1 MRIKQTFGAEKS
13 FSSANESPAGNQYM
27 VIFALWLL
35 VFSASSQLMIVVAM
49 LPTIGEQFQ
58 ISSSKQGLLV
68 SSYAVMVGVFALVA
82 GPVSDKFGRRRIL
95 LLGSGL
101 MTAALALHAVADSYA
116 MLLTVRTL
124 AGVAGGA
131 LSGAAVSYV
140 GDYFPYER
148 RGWANGWV
156 MSGIAAGQIAGVPL
170 GALLAEKFGFRT
182 PFVIFAVMMG
192 ATFLLIFKF
201 VPQPDVVRDERKLT
215 VGGALREYLVLIKQ
229 KEIFIA
235 ASVFALLFFSIALYI
250 TYLPAWLTE
259 YRAATPNRIAALFF
273 AGGIASVI
281 TGPIVGKLS
290 DKMGRKPLILA
301 SSIGLVILMGSSTF
315 VIREFWLAFP
325 VFFLSSVLLAARMSP
340 FQAMLS
346 ALVPSQRRGA
356 LMSLTVA
363 LGQVGFAAGAAIA
376 GIIYSQ
382 MNYRISTFA
391 GAGIAL
397 IVAALIWRRLPEP
410 QNPDSA
416 IAA

>member
-1 MRIKQTFGAEKS
+1 MQVKKTFDTEND
-13 FSSANESPAGNQYM
+13 FSSADETPVSNQYA

-49 LPTIGEQFQ
+49 LPAIGEQLA
-58 ISSSKQGLLV
+58 ISTARQGLLV
-68 SSYAVMVGVFALVA
+68 SSYAVMVGIFALVA
-82 GPVSDKFGRRRIL
+82 GPVSDKIGRRRML
-95 LLGSGL
+95 LAGSGL
-101 MTAALALHAVADSYA
+101 MTAALALHAAADSYA

-131 LSGAAVSYV
+131 LSGAAVSYI

-170 GALLAEKFGFRT
+170 GALLAEKFGFRI
-182 PFVIFAVMMG
+182 PFLIFAVTMG
-192 ATFLLIFKF
+192 ATFLLILKC
-201 VPQPDVVRDERKLT
+201 VPQPDVVRDEQKLS
-215 VGGALREYLVLIKQ
+215 VGRAFREYFLLLKQ
-229 KEIFIA
+229 REILIA
-235 ASVFALLFFSIALYI
+235 ATVFGLLFFSMGLYI

-290 DKMGRKPLILA
+290 DTLGRKPLILT
-301 SSIGLVILMGSSTF
+301 SSLGLIILMGGVTF
-315 VIREFWLAFP
+315 VVQEFWLAFP
-325 VFFLSSVLLAARMSP
+325 IFFLSSILFAARMSP
-340 FQAMLS
+340 FQALLS
-346 ALVPSQRRGA
+346 ALVSSEKRGA

-363 LGQVGFAAGAAIA
+363 LGQVGFASGAALA
-376 GIIYSQ
+376 GIIYSELD
-382 MNYRISTFA
+382 YRSSTFA

-397 IVAALIWRRLPEP
+397 IAAALIWRRLPEP
-410 QNPDSA
+410 KISK
-416 IAA
+416 